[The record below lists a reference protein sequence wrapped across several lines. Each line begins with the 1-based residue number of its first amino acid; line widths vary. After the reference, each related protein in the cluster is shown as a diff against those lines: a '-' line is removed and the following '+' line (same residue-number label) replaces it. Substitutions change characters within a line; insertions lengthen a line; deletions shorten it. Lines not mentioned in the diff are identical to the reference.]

1 MKRYFTIKNFP
12 TDVYTAVGQIIQS
25 SQEWEDE
32 YKKLAKKL
40 DISTINI
47 DNASL
52 NRLNEALKKN
62 KLIEEKEF
70 NDLKSVIG
78 KRNNINHTFFLT
90 DFRKYAHKYDMLED
104 TLNEIQFLIYEATD
118 IIDNKLDKLQGSE
131 IMRPTVFDEQK
142 K

>member
-40 DISTINI
+40 DVSTINI

-70 NDLKSVIG
+70 N
-78 KRNNINHTFFLT
+78 
-90 DFRKYAHKYDMLED
+90 
-104 TLNEIQFLIYEATD
+104 
-118 IIDNKLDKLQGSE
+118 
-131 IMRPTVFDEQK
+131 
-142 K
+142 

>member
-1 MKRYFTIKNFP
+1 MKKYFTIKNFP

-25 SQEWEDE
+25 AQEWEDE

-70 NDLKSVIG
+70 NDLKSVIRD
-78 KRNNINHTFFLT
+78 RNYINHTFFLT
-90 DFRKYAHKYDMLED
+90 DFHKYAHKCDILED
-104 TLNEIQFLIYEATD
+104 KLNMIQFLIYEATD
-118 IIDNKLDKLQGSE
+118 VIDNKIDKLKGSE

-142 K
+142 